1 MKNARAHTLSFTT
14 LILLAFGAHLMPGQ
28 QHFAQTPASNP
39 AAALQHAYSGSKTAE
54 QLPNIGQVKDLLR
67 AYYACTCSCGCYA
80 RDFEAQA
87 QKALEVLA
95 QRAAR
100 RTPGEKLAIV
110 LDIDETSLSNWEEM
124 SKADFTYNSKA
135 FSAWENTVR
144 APALDGT
151 LRLTREA
158 GKLGV
163 AVFFI
168 TGRPEA
174 ERAATERNL
183 RAAGYQDWQG
193 LALRGAHP
201 ATQTT
206 ADYKS
211 AERAKI
217 LASGYTIV
225 LNAGDQWSDLVGSPE
240 AEFSIKYPN
249 PFYYIP

>member
-1 MKNARAHTLSFTT
+1 MKNAFSRTLVATT
-14 LILLAFGAHLMPGQ
+14 LIAFGTHLAPGQ
-28 QHFAQTPASNP
+28 HHSTQVPAASP
-39 AAALQHAYSGSKTAE
+39 AAALHHAYSDSENAE
-54 QLPNIGQVKDLLR
+54 QLPNIGQVKDQLR

-80 RDFEAQA
+80 RDFDAQA
-87 QKALEVLA
+87 QKALAVLT
-95 QRAAR
+95 QRAAHR
-100 RTPGEKLAIV
+100 ATGEKLAIV

-124 SKADFTYNSKA
+124 SKVDFTYDSKA
-135 FSAWENTVR
+135 FSAWENTAR
-144 APALDGT
+144 ASALDGT
-151 LRLTREA
+151 LRLTRA
-158 GKLGV
+158 AHKLGI

-183 RAAGYQDWQG
+183 RTAGYQDWQG
-193 LALRGAHP
+193 LALRDAHP

-206 ADYKS
+206 AEYKS

-217 LASGYTIV
+217 AAAGYAIV